1 MTTRPLYINVY
12 DWLDPKFADDP
23 TSAEIWYSREAA
35 KDDVASILD
44 NNGLRYLYTLEIAEP
59 TKLGEKRQ
67 VKFIDLQ
74 GEIEI
79 EREEAERSAYWER
92 RHENRLRSPFSTGRI

>member
-1 MTTRPLYINVY
+1 MKTLYINVC
-12 DWLDPKFADDP
+12 DWLDPEFADDP

-35 KDDVASILD
+35 KDDVALVID
-44 NNGLRYLYTLEIAEP
+44 NNRLRYLYTLEIVEP

-74 GEIEI
+74 CEIEI

-92 RHENRLRSPFSTGRI
+92 RHENFLRSPFSTGRI